1 MKLSGGASGLSNKES
16 EAEVVRH
23 RFIDRA
29 LHWFMAVCIFVLLGT
44 SLLPVYG
51 IKFSWVQIHWMTG
64 LLLAGAVLTHAFR
77 SVISKTPRHMWF
89 GIGDI
94 VEIFTNFKKD
104 LTGRGTRIR
113 PGKYSPPQK
122 LLHHAITILVLTAVI
137 TGFMMMSKVDTFLW
151 KRNPYWLS
159 EDKWGIVYILHDC
172 AALLLISVI
181 IIHIYFGLRP
191 EKRIYTRSMLFG
203 IFPKDAY
210 INRHDP
216 DRWQPDD
223 PSIK

>member
-1 MKLSGGASGLSNKES
+1 MKLSGDASGLANKAS

-23 RFIDRA
+23 VLIDRA
-29 LHWFMAVCIFVLLGT
+29 LHWFMATCIFVLLGT

-51 IKFSWVQIHWMTG
+51 IKFSWVEIHWMTG
-64 LLLAGAVLTHAFR
+64 LLLTLAVLIHAIR
-77 SVISKTPRHMWF
+77 SVVSKTPRHMWF
-89 GIGDI
+89 GRGDI
-94 VEIFTNFKKD
+94 FEIIANFKKD
-104 LTGRGTRIR
+104 LTGMGTRIR

-151 KRNPYWLS
+151 KRNPYWLA
-159 EDKWGIVYILHDC
+159 EDKWGIVYVLHDC
-172 AALLLISVI
+172 AALLLITVI

-210 INRHDP
+210 LNKHDP
-216 DRWQPDD
+216 DRW
-223 PSIK
+223 